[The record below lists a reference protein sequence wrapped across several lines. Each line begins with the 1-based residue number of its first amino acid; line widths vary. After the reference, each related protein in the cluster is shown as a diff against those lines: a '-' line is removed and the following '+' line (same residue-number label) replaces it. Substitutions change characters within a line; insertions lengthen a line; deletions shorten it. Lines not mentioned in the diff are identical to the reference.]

1 MIKTHCKIEMKGGY
15 HKETTVFNIVI
26 VRGINVYTNPYSIVN
41 LISVQECIVE
51 L

>member
-26 VRGINVYTNPYSIVN
+26 VRGINVYKSVFNCKSDLCTGMYS
-41 LISVQECIVE
+41 
-51 L
+51 